1 MHAVPAR
8 STGRAALTVEVP
20 GQRSVTADA
29 RHAEVLP
36 QARNAARLDHAE
48 AEARRALELRDY
60 LRVQAIM
67 CGLPAD
73 DAEVSQD
80 VLGGG

>member
-1 MHAVPAR
+1 M
-8 STGRAALTVEVP
+8 
-20 GQRSVTADA
+20 
-29 RHAEVLP
+29 LP
-36 QARNAARLDHAE
+36 QERNAARLNHTE
-48 AEARRALELRDY
+48 PEVRRALELRDY

>member
-1 MHAVPAR
+1 M
-8 STGRAALTVEVP
+8 
-20 GQRSVTADA
+20 
-29 RHAEVLP
+29 LP

-48 AEARRALELRDY
+48 AEGRALELRDY